1 YKDEFIDA
9 QLDIGEE
16 VLVELPEELT
26 RESIN
31 TVLRKDGESQLVYK
45 MSQEVKKYEE
55 KLKKGELKEKPLKQL
70 RKSLEMLEG
79 INPDIVPK
87 MSLEHLEEME
97 SLLNEMEQAVEGLR
111 EIVNAE

>member
-1 YKDEFIDA
+1 
-9 QLDIGEE
+9 
-16 VLVELPEELT
+16 
-26 RESIN
+26 
-31 TVLRKDGESQLVYK
+31 
-45 MSQEVKKYEE
+45 
-55 KLKKGELKEKPLKQL
+55 
-70 RKSLEMLEG
+70 MLEG